1 MTDIIKSGIIENK
14 IIEIRNQRVILDFN
28 MAELYGVET
37 KRVNEAV
44 KKNPEKFPKGYIF
57 ELTKHEW
64 RQIIINENS
73 LLFSNT
79 DSYGDVVENFDHL
92 KNRKFSY
99 ISPKVFTEKGLYML
113 ATILK
118 SEKATET
125 TIGIIETF
133 TKLRAFSRAVS
144 KLVESKEEKV
154 QKSLMKHSAEIMTE
168 LIGNDKD
175 VAENETSI
183 ELNFA
188 VFKIK
193 HTIKRKN
200 SDNVVREEDPVYF
213 AINNESLAE

>member
-1 MTDIIKSGIIENK
+1 MTDITKFGIIENK
-14 IIEIRNQRVILDFN
+14 IIEIRNQRVILDFDV
-28 MAELYGVET
+28 AELYGVET

-57 ELTKHEW
+57 ELTKQEW
-64 RQIIINENS
+64 RQIRINENS

-99 ISPKVFTEKGLYML
+99 ISPKAFTEKGLYML

-144 KLVESKEEKV
+144 ELVETKEEKV
-154 QKSLMKHSAEIMTE
+154 QKSLMKQSAEIMTE

-175 VAENETSI
+175 VAETETSI

-188 VFKIK
+188 VLKIK

-200 SDNVVREEDPVYF
+200 NDNVIREEEPVYF
-213 AINNESLAE
+213 TLKTESLNK